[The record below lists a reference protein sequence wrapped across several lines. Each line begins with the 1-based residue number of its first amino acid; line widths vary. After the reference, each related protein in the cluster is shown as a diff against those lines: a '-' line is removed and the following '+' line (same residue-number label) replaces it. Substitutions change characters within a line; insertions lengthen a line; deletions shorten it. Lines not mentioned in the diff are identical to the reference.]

1 MYGQREMG
9 SDNQLLGIDV
19 GTTSVKA
26 CVLKRESDGTLALD
40 VFDTIE
46 LPSSAIVD
54 DVVVEQDVV
63 VEAVRELVERNG
75 VVITRCAMSLSGDRV
90 FVARVPGDGLTA
102 QDSHA
107 IRTRAALAL
116 AGEFE
121 EYIVDIDEG
130 RAAGADD
137 VIVAG
142 AHPDKVNEMVAI
154 GEGAGLQLTVLDID
168 ACCLHNSLEAAYE
181 LRAGEVIALAD
192 VGGNKSRLIVVSG
205 DQLRGTAVA
214 PAGGEYVT
222 RAIRTELGLSQV
234 EAESYKVGGTYGSSG
249 DGVVP
254 RDVQDVMDLACRQ
267 VASRIAGALEEILQT
282 YEVDNVDRIYLAGRS
297 SDLSALRSAL
307 SEVADCEVERFD
319 PFARI
324 HIDAREFTGDYLDSV
339 SASAAVAVGLAL
351 RSGDAH

>member
-1 MYGQREMG
+1 MG

-26 CVLKRESDGTLALD
+26 CVLKREPDGTLALD

-46 LPSSAIVD
+46 LPVNAVSDNSVAARD
-54 DVVVEQDVV
+54 AL
-63 VEAVRELVERNG
+63 VEAVRELVDRNG
-75 VVITRCAMSLSGDRV
+75 IVTKQCAMALSGDGV
-90 FVARVPGDGLTA
+90 FVARVPGNGLSA
-102 QDSHA
+102 QDSHS

-121 EYIVDIDEG
+121 DYIVDIDEG

-142 AHPDKVNEMVAI
+142 AHPDKVARMVDI
-154 GEGAGLQLTVLDID
+154 GAAAGLQLSVLDID
-168 ACCLHNSLEAAYE
+168 ACCLHNSLEAAYG
-181 LRAGEVIALAD
+181 LRADEVIALVD
-192 VGGNKSRLIVVSG
+192 VGGEESRLILVSG
-205 DQLRGTAVA
+205 DQLYGTSRA
-214 PAGGEYVT
+214 PTGGAYVT
-222 RAIRTELGLSQV
+222 HAIRTELGLSQV

-267 VASRIAGALEEILQT
+267 VASRIAGALEEMLQAHSI
-282 YEVDNVDRIYLAGRS
+282 DAVDRIYMAGRS
-297 SDLSALRSAL
+297 SDLSALRTAL
-307 SEVADCEVERFD
+307 SEVADCDVERFD

-339 SASAAVAVGLAL
+339 SASAAIAVGLAL
-351 RSGDAH
+351 RAEDVH